1 MTSAATRA
9 VVLKA
14 LALKALAFEVTA
26 FRTIALRTLAA
37 TAAVACVAA
46 GALAIA
52 TKHSL
57 KDFPNGLDVA
67 HERVVKPVVLARDGT
82 RLSVSL
88 QNAWNTTDVVPLH
101 EMPAF
106 LKLAFVLSE
115 DKRFYEHNGIDWSAR
130 LAALW
135 QNVTNGEAVRG
146 ASTIT
151 EQVVRMLHP
160 RPRTLW
166 SRWLEGFEAQR
177 LESRF
182 SKDELL
188 AFYLNQVPYTDRRR
202 GVLQAARYYYDR
214 DLQTLN
220 KTEALAL
227 VVLVRSPQG
236 MDLRR
241 NPKRAMKAMNRLAD
255 KLFAT
260 GDLSFADRERMRDP
274 HLQLAEAHA
283 GLDAS
288 HFVRRVL
295 QQTSANG
302 AAAPARVRTSL
313 DAYLQGQMQEVLETS
328 LTSLAKR
335 KVRDGA
341 MLVIDHQR
349 NEILAWVVARARSGQ
364 DGADSERVLG
374 YDTVLMPRQPGSTMK
389 PLLYAMALE
398 QGWTAATLIDDS
410 ALSEGVGAGLHTF
423 HNYSRV
429 HYGPIRLREAL
440 GNSLNVPAV
449 RTLKVV
455 GTEPFLNRLHELGIV
470 SLRQHPDY
478 YGDGLALGNGEVSLY
493 EMAQAYTT
501 LARHGRFRPLTTAA
515 GDVPMH
521 EDVQI
526 FSPEV
531 ASLIANILA
540 DPDARSLEFGPG
552 LQFPVETAIK
562 TGTSNDYRDA
572 WAIGFDYAH
581 TVAVWMGNL
590 DGSAMNGVTG
600 SVGPAMVL
608 RSAFALLNRNQ
619 DTRGLWMSPRLVP
632 TTICRKSGLPA
643 DSHCESMTEW
653 FVPGTIPAMARVA
666 QPAPQYRIVEPT
678 PGLQLARDPR
688 IPDELEAF
696 TMSIASVPDLRD
708 VEWHIDG
715 VPVSRTPTGE
725 LTWRLIPGRH
735 EVFARIRAGKSD
747 EAHST
752 EKVRFY
758 VR

>member
-1 MTSAATRA
+1 MSR
-9 VVLKA
+9 VGLKSI
-14 LALKALAFEVTA
+14 L
-26 FRTIALRTLAA
+26 
-37 TAAVACVAA
+37 AAVAMACVVAA
-46 GALAIA
+46 GVLAIA
-52 TKHSL
+52 TRHSL
-57 KDFPNGLDVA
+57 QGFPAGLDVA
-67 HERVVKPVVLARDGT
+67 HEGLVKPTVLARDGT
-82 RLSVSL
+82 RLSVTL
-88 QNAWNTTDVVPLH
+88 QNAWNTTDIVPLQ
-101 EMPAF
+101 EVPEF
-106 LKLAFVLSE
+106 LQRAFVLSE
-115 DKRFYEHNGIDWSAR
+115 DKRFHEHHGVDWRAR
-130 LAALW
+130 LVALW
-135 QNVTNGEAVRG
+135 QNVTSGAAVRG

-166 SRWLEGFEAQR
+166 SRWLEGFEARR
-177 LESRF
+177 LEARF
-182 SKDELL
+182 SKEEIL
-188 AFYLNQVPYTDRRR
+188 AFYLNQVPCTDRRR
-202 GVLQAARYYYDR
+202 GVVQAARYYYDR

-220 KTEALAL
+220 KHEALSL

-236 MDLRR
+236 LDPRR
-241 NPKRAMKAMNRLAD
+241 NEKRASQAMSRLAD
-255 KLFAT
+255 RLLLA
-260 GDLSFADRERMRDP
+260 GNLSYADCERIRDTP
-274 HLQLAEAHA
+274 LQFAHA
-283 GLDAS
+283 RSTLDAT

-295 QQTSANG
+295 QQATESRSVVS
-302 AAAPARVRTSL
+302 PRLPTTL
-313 DAYLQGQMQEVLETS
+313 DAYLQGEMQEILDTS
-328 LTSLAKR
+328 LSSLAKR

-341 MLVIDHQR
+341 LLVIDHRR
-349 NEILAWVVARARSGQ
+349 NEILAWVVGRAGSGKEQ
-364 DGADSERVLG
+364 GEPALG
-374 YDTVLMPRQPGSTMK
+374 YDTVLTPRQPGSTMK

-398 QGWTAATLIDDS
+398 RGWTAATLIDDS
-410 ALSEGVGAGLHTF
+410 TLSESVGAGLHTF

-455 GTEPFLNRLHELGIV
+455 GTDQFLDRLHQLGIV
-470 SLRQHPDY
+470 SLRQHPDF
-478 YGDGLALGNGEVSLY
+478 YGDGLALGNGEISLY

-501 LARHGRFRPLTTAA
+501 LARHGRFRPLAA
-515 GDVPMH
+515 ISSDAAPANGDVQ
-521 EDVQI
+521 V

-540 DPDARSLEFGPG
+540 DPEARRLEFGPG

-608 RSAFALLNRNQ
+608 RSAFASLNRNQ
-619 DTRGLWMSPRLVP
+619 DTRGLWLSPRLVP
-632 TTICRKSGLPA
+632 ASICRRTGLPA
-643 DSHCESMTEW
+643 DGECEAMTEW
-653 FVPGTIPAMARVA
+653 FVPGTVPAAA
-666 QPAPQYRIVEPT
+666 GPTAAPATEYRILQPT

-696 TMSIASVPDLRD
+696 RMSIASVRNLRE

-715 VPVSRTPTGE
+715 IPISRTRTGD
-725 LTWRLIPGRH
+725 LTWRLVPGVH
-735 EVFARIRAGKSD
+735 EVFARIRVGDSD
-747 EAHST
+747 SGEPPHVT
-752 EKVRFY
+752 EMVRFH

>member
-1 MTSAATRA
+1 MKGGRAMAVLLHGMSNRVFKAIAIGVAA
-9 VVLKA
+9 
-14 LALKALAFEVTA
+14 
-26 FRTIALRTLAA
+26 
-37 TAAVACVAA
+37 ACIVAA
-46 GALAIA
+46 GVLVIA
-52 TKHSL
+52 TKQSL
-57 KDFPNGLDVA
+57 QEFPGGLDVA
-67 HERVVKPVVLARDGT
+67 HEGVVKPSVLARDGT

-88 QNAWNTTDVVPLH
+88 QNAWNTTDIVPLQQV
-101 EMPAF
+101 PQF
-106 LKLAFVLSE
+106 LQHAFVLSE
-115 DKRFYEHNGIDWSAR
+115 DQHFYEHHGVDWPAR
-130 LAALW
+130 FAAFWL
-135 QNVTNGEAVRG
+135 NVTNGEAVRG

-177 LESRF
+177 LEARF
-182 SKDELL
+182 SKAEILE
-188 AFYLNQVPYTDRRR
+188 FYLNQVPCTDRRR
-202 GVLQAARYYYDR
+202 GVVQAARYYYDR
-214 DLQTLN
+214 DLETLSRA
-220 KTEALAL
+220 EALSL

-236 MDLRR
+236 MDPRR
-241 NPKRAMKAMNRLAD
+241 NPKRALQARNRLAD
-255 KLFAT
+255 RLVNTADLTAAEREAMHDTPLRFASARST
-260 GDLSFADRERMRDP
+260 
-274 HLQLAEAHA
+274 
-283 GLDAS
+283 LDAS

-295 QQTSANG
+295 QQSAENKPDP
-302 AAAPARVRTSL
+302 PAHLPTTL
-313 DAYLQGQMQEVLETS
+313 DAYLQSEMQEMLDTS

-341 MLVIDHQR
+341 MLVIDHRR
-349 NEILAWVVARARSGQ
+349 NEILAWVVGRARSGKDPAQ
-364 DGADSERVLG
+364 SERALG
-374 YDTVLMPRQPGSTMK
+374 YDTVLTPRQPGSTMK

-410 ALSEGVGAGLHTF
+410 ALSESVGTGLHTF

-455 GTEPFLNRLHELGIV
+455 GTGQFLDRLRQLGIV
-470 SLRQHPDY
+470 SLRQHPDF
-478 YGDGLALGNGEVSLY
+478 YGDGLALGNGEISLY

-501 LARHGRFRPLTTAA
+501 LARHGRFRPLAA
-515 GDVPMH
+515 AAASDAPTSA
-521 EDVQI
+521 DVQV

-540 DPDARSLEFGPG
+540 DPDARRLEFGQG

-632 TTICRKSGLPA
+632 TSVCRKSGLPA
-643 DSHCESMTEW
+643 DGQCESMTEW
-653 FVPGTIPAMARVA
+653 FVPGTVPVAAPA
-666 QPAPQYRIVEPT
+666 APTAIEYRILEPT
-678 PGLQLARDPR
+678 PGLHLARDPR

-696 TMSIASVPDLRD
+696 RMSINPVPLLRE
-708 VEWHIDG
+708 VEWNIDG
-715 VPVSRTPTGE
+715 VTVARTRTGE
-725 LTWRLIPGRH
+725 LTWQLVAGRH
-735 EVFARIRAGKSD
+735 EMYALIRTGDAD
-747 EAHST
+747 EPHAT

-758 VR
+758 VK

>member
-1 MTSAATRA
+1 MNRF
-9 VVLKA
+9 
-14 LALKALAFEVTA
+14 ALKAV
-26 FRTIALRTLAA
+26 TIAAA
-37 TAAVACVAA
+37 AACVAA
-46 GALAIA
+46 VVLAIA
-52 TKHSL
+52 TKRSL
-57 KDFPNGLDVA
+57 TDFPNGLDVA
-67 HERVVKPVVLARDGT
+67 REGVVKPMVLARDGT

-88 QNAWNTTDVVPLH
+88 QNAWNTTDAVPLQ
-101 EMPAF
+101 EMPEF
-106 LKLAFVLSE
+106 LQRAFVLSE
-115 DKRFYEHNGIDWSAR
+115 DKRFYEHHGVDWTAR
-130 LAALW
+130 FVAFW
-135 QNVTNGEAVRG
+135 QNVANGEAVRG
-146 ASTIT
+146 ASTIS

-160 RPRTLW
+160 RPRTIW

-177 LESRF
+177 LEARF
-182 SKDELL
+182 SKKEIL
-188 AFYLNQVPYTDRRR
+188 AFYLNQVPCTDRRR
-202 GVLQAARYYYDR
+202 GVVQAAHYYYDR
-214 DLQTLN
+214 DLGTLT
-220 KTEALAL
+220 KGETLSL

-236 MDLRR
+236 LNPRR
-241 NPKRAMKAMNRLAD
+241 NRKRALQAINRLAD
-255 KLFAT
+255 RLVIA
-260 GDLSFADRERMRDP
+260 GALAAPDRERMRDAP
-274 HLQLAEAHA
+274 LQFADARPA
-283 GLDAS
+283 LDAS

-295 QQTSANG
+295 QQSTQNRAVT
-302 AAAPARVRTSL
+302 PAHLRTTL
-313 DAYLQGQMQEVLETS
+313 DAYLQGEMQEVLDTS

-335 KVRDGA
+335 RVRDGA

-349 NEILAWVVARARSGQ
+349 NEILAWVVGRARSGKNQ
-364 DGADSERVLG
+364 AADERALG
-374 YDTVLMPRQPGSTMK
+374 YDTVLTPRQPGSTMK

-398 QGWTAATLIDDS
+398 RGWTAATLIDDS
-410 ALSEGVGAGLHTF
+410 ALSEPVGAGLHTF

-449 RTLKVV
+449 RTLKAI
-455 GTEPFLNRLHELGIV
+455 GTEPFLERLHQLGIV

-478 YGDGLALGNGEVSLY
+478 YGDGLALGNGEISLY

-501 LARHGRFRPLTTAA
+501 LARRGRFRPLVATASDAPA
-515 GDVPMH
+515 GTDVP
-521 EDVQI
+521 I

-540 DPDARSLEFGPG
+540 DPDARRLEFGPG

-572 WAIGFDYAH
+572 WAIGFDYSH

-619 DTRGLWMSPRLVP
+619 ETHGLWMSPRLVAIP
-632 TTICRKSGLPA
+632 ICRKSGLPA
-643 DSHCESMTEW
+643 DGQCESMTEW
-653 FVPGTIPAMARVA
+653 FAPGTAPTVARVTPRA
-666 QPAPQYRIVEPT
+666 TEYRIVQPT

-696 TMSIASVPDLRD
+696 RMSVAPVPGLRE

-715 VPVSRTPTGE
+715 MPVARTHDGE
-725 LTWRLIPGRH
+725 LTWKLVHGRH
-735 EVFARIRAGKSD
+735 EVVAQIRAGDSD
-747 EAHST
+747 ETHST

>member
-1 MTSAATRA
+1 MNKVVSIAAA
-9 VVLKA
+9 AA
-14 LALKALAFEVTA
+14 L
-26 FRTIALRTLAA
+26 
-37 TAAVACVAA
+37 CVAA
-46 GALAIA
+46 GVLAIA
-52 TKHSL
+52 TRQSL
-57 KDFPNGLDVA
+57 RDFPSGLDVT
-67 HERVVKPVVLARDGT
+67 HEGTVKPVVLARDGT
-82 RLSVSL
+82 RLSVTL
-88 QNAWNTTDVVPLH
+88 QNAWNTTDIVPLQ
-101 EMPAF
+101 EMPEF
-106 LKLAFVLSE
+106 LKRSFVLSE
-115 DKRFYEHNGIDWSAR
+115 DKHFYDHRGVDWSAR
-130 LAALW
+130 LAAVW

-166 SRWLEGFEAQR
+166 SRWLEGFEARR
-177 LESRF
+177 LEARF
-182 SKDELL
+182 SKAELL
-188 AFYLNQVPYTDRRR
+188 AFYLNQVPFTDRRR

-214 DLQTLN
+214 DLETL
-220 KTEALAL
+220 TQAETLSL

-236 MDLRR
+236 MDPRK
-241 NPKRAMKAMNRLAD
+241 NPKRAAQAMNRLAD
-255 KLFAT
+255 RLVVA
-260 GDLSFADRERMRDP
+260 GDLAMADRARMRNAPLQFAD
-274 HLQLAEAHA
+274 AHPA
-283 GLDAS
+283 LDAS

-295 QQTSANG
+295 QQSAENG
-302 AAAPARVRTSL
+302 ATTPARVHTTL
-313 DAYLQGQMQEVLETS
+313 DPYLQEQTQEMLDTA
-328 LTSLAKR
+328 LASLAKR
-335 KVRDGA
+335 KVHDGA

-349 NEILAWVVARARSGQ
+349 NEILAWVVGRATSGKN
-364 DGADSERVLG
+364 G
-374 YDTVLMPRQPGSTMK
+374 YDTVLTPRQPGSTMK

-398 QGWTAATLIDDS
+398 RGWTAATLIDDS
-410 ALSEGVGAGLHTF
+410 ELSESVGAGLHTF

-455 GTEPFLNRLHELGIV
+455 GTEPFLDRLHQLGIV

-493 EMAQAYTT
+493 EMAQAYAT
-501 LARHGRFRPLTTAA
+501 LARRGRFRPLVATTA
-515 GDVPMH
+515 DVPAATR
-521 EDVQI
+521 DVQV

-540 DPDARSLEFGPG
+540 DPEARRLEFGPG
-552 LQFPVETAIK
+552 LQLPVETAIK

-600 SVGPAMVL
+600 SVGPAMAL

-619 DTRGLWMSPRLVP
+619 DTRGLWMSQRLAP
-632 TTICRKSGLPA
+632 TTICRKTGLPA
-643 DSHCESMTEW
+643 DGQCESMTEW
-653 FVPGTIPAMARVA
+653 FVAGTAPVA
-666 QPAPQYRIVEPT
+666 ATAHETKAATEYRILEPT

-696 TMSIASVPDLRD
+696 KMSVASVPDLRE

-715 VPVSRTPTGE
+715 IPVSRTRTGE
-725 LTWRLIPGRH
+725 LTWRLVPGPH
-735 EVFARIRAGKSD
+735 EVIAHIRAGSAD
-747 EAHST
+747 ETHLT
-752 EKVRFY
+752 DKVRFY